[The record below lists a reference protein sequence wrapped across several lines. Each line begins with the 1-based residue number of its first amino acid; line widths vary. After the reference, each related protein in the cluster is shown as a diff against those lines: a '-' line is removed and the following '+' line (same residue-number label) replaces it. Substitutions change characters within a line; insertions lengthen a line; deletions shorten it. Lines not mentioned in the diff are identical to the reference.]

1 MSLDFD
7 TAEIP
12 VEITSSL
19 QDREVVETET
29 TTFNCELSKPDM
41 KVKWL
46 KDGKEVP
53 RHFRFIKSTT
63 NFQQTLTIKN
73 AELGD
78 AGQYQCIAD
87 ATSSSAILRVKG

>member
-1 MSLDFD
+1 M
-7 TAEIP
+7 EIL
-12 VEITSSL
+12 SSL

-29 TTFNCELSKPDM
+29 TTFECELSKPDM

-53 RHFRFIKSTT
+53 RHFRFVKTT
-63 NFQQTLTIKN
+63 KNSQQLLTIKN

-87 ATSSSAILRVKG
+87 AASSTAVLRVKG

>member
-1 MSLDFD
+1 VNVVVSVS
-7 TAEIP
+7 T
-12 VEITSSL
+12 TSRSCN
-19 QDREVVETET
+19 DDVISTGT
-29 TTFNCELSKPDM
+29 
-41 KVKWL
+41 KVNWL

-87 ATSSSAILRVKG
+87 ATSSTAILRVKG